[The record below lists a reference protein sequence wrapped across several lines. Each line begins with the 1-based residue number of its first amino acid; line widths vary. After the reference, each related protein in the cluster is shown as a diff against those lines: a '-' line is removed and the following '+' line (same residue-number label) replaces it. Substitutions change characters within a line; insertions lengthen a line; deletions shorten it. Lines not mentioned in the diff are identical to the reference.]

1 MENNVLHSLVS
12 SNQKNELTKPQYMRL
27 NLTKWL
33 NIYAIA
39 IALFEIV
46 FWYFLFY
53 HTLALNVVFIL
64 HQVFILINTVK
75 TRQLK
80 SKTVNEYN
88 VVKNYNAFIMNIF
101 CGLFAVDII
110 ISVAL
115 FNIGF
120 VSYDEYEKF
129 FAYLYV
135 LTTVFKIVIAKY
147 NAHLISDLDYL

>member
-1 MENNVLHSLVS
+1 MENNALHTLVS
-12 SNQKNELTKPQYMRL
+12 SNQNNELTKPQYMRL

-39 IALFEIV
+39 IAMFEIV

-53 HTLALNVVFIL
+53 HTLVLNVVFIL
-64 HQVFILINTVK
+64 HQTFILVNTVK

-80 SKTVNEYN
+80 SKTINAYN

-101 CGLFAVDII
+101 CGLFVVDII
-110 ISVAL
+110 ICAFL

-120 VSYDEYEKF
+120 ASYDEYEKF

>member
-1 MENNVLHSLVS
+1 MENNVLHSLVN

-39 IALFEIV
+39 IAVFEIV

-53 HTLALNVVFIL
+53 HTLVLNILFIAHQTFIL
-64 HQVFILINTVK
+64 VNTVK
-75 TRQLK
+75 TRKLK
-80 SKTVNEYN
+80 SKTINEYN
-88 VVKNYNAFIMNIF
+88 VVKNYNAFVMNIF
-101 CGLFAVDII
+101 CGVFVVDVI
-110 ISVAL
+110 ISVAV
-115 FNIGF
+115 FHIGF
-120 VSYDEYEKF
+120 VSYDEYENF

-135 LTTVFKIVIAKY
+135 LTAVFKIIIAKY